1 MGGQKG
7 DKGQIK
13 TENGVFA
20 VTDTVKLPGGRIG
33 HIGSVVSGSI
43 MAGEKASME
52 VDAASHANTCRNHSA
67 THLLQAA
74 LQEVLGDQVHQ
85 QGSIRTASAPD
96 LTSAMD
102 RQ

>member
-52 VDAASHANTCRNHSA
+52 VDAASHANTGRNHSA

-74 LQEVLGDQVHQ
+74 LQEVMGDQVHQ
-85 QGSIRTASAPD
+85 QGSYPD
-96 LTSAMD
+96 RARARDDFS
-102 RQ
+102 